1 MIVDEDLV
9 NHPNHYKS
17 ESGLEVI
24 DSIEAFT
31 EDCSGFEGYCVGNVM
46 KYICRFKKKNG
57 IQDLEKAEWY
67 LNRLIKK
74 EKRLAHER

>member
-1 MIVDEDLV
+1 MIADEDLV
-9 NHPNHYKS
+9 NHPEHYISK
-17 ESGLEVI
+17 SGLEVI

-31 EDCSGFEGYCVGNVM
+31 EDCSGFEGYCVGNIM

-67 LNRLIKK
+67 LNRLIIK
-74 EKRLAHER
+74 ETESEHER